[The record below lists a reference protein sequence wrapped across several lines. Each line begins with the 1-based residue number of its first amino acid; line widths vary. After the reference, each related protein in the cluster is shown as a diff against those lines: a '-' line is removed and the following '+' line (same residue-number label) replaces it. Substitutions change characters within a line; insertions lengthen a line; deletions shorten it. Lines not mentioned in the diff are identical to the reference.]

1 VPGFAERLG
10 PTVDRFFQSTRAER
24 PVWRANWSLVDTPE
38 LFLSPEHRGRPA
50 PVSAKDAGEH
60 LWLRVERQT
69 LRRLP
74 SSGDVLFTIRTHVAP
89 LAEALRTPTA
99 AVALAARVRDLPE
112 DLARYKSIAPIRAPL
127 LAWLER
133 RAAEG

>member
-1 VPGFAERLG
+1 
-10 PTVDRFFQSTRAER
+10 
-24 PVWRANWSLVDTPE
+24 
-38 LFLSPEHRGRPA
+38 
-50 PVSAKDAGEH
+50 
-60 LWLRVERQT
+60 
-69 LRRLP
+69 
-74 SSGDVLFTIRTHVAP
+74 VAP
-89 LAEALRTPTA
+89 LAEALRTPAA